1 MLYYIIADRRQKVN
15 KKRKEDFSMNIKE
28 SKTMFVTINEA
39 AALTGLAR
47 SYIRQGCKDGT
58 IPCIRVGGRENA
70 TYKIHYEQFCQQ
82 LYNMA
87 AKIS

>member
-1 MLYYIIADRRQKVN
+1 
-15 KKRKEDFSMNIKE
+15 MNIKE

-58 IPCIRVGGRENA
+58 ISDNA

-82 LYNMA
+82 LCKMA
-87 AKIS
+87 AQTP

>member
-1 MLYYIIADRRQKVN
+1 
-15 KKRKEDFSMNIKE
+15 MNIKD

-58 IPCIRVGGRENA
+58 IPCIRVGGSDNA

-82 LYNMA
+82 LCKMA
-87 AKIS
+87 AQTP